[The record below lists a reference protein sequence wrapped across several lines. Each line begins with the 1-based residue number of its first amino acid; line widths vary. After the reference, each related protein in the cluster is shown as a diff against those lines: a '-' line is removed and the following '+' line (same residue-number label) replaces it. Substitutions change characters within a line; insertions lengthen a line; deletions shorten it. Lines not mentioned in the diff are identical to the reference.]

1 MKPKP
6 KKSASKRFK
15 VTGTGK
21 VLRKKAFKSHLLVWK
36 SSKRKR
42 LLRKKTVVHA
52 TQEKKIRTLLGH

>member
-6 KKSASKRFK
+6 KKSAVKRFK

-21 VLRKKAFKSHLLVWK
+21 VLRKKAFKGHLLVWK

-42 LLRKKTVVHA
+42 LLRKKALVHA
-52 TQEKKIRTLLGH
+52 TQEKTIRKLLGL